1 MDSDLLTAR
10 NARSNPASQSKAAQE
25 WSARY
30 GQRHRLQRIM
40 DCPNGITLPRRVRI
54 YRRVDHFVLQWWDRQ
69 AKGNLCIRVDGDL
82 VTAIMRAREI
92 EDRLENFR
100 TAGLASRRSGHR
112 ELADKFLT
120 DLDQRANAGEIDPA
134 TVSRYRSALQH
145 YLLFVANP
153 SIEKSFPHATTV
165 TREFQLAFAAFLQ
178 DRHISSNGHVHTK
191 RRPMKGQAY
200 VTDTVR
206 AMFEWAADPD
216 RGHLLPQ
223 GFRNPF
229 RQRRNARR
237 HESIDQTSEPDIT
250 VAMAVNF
257 LQACDAYQLGIF
269 APIIMCGLRAAEPCF
284 LFREYI
290 EDRWLKVPCNPE
302 LFYQTKG
309 RRAKR
314 FPWLDEVGLFLQPSL
329 AERSHG
335 LLYQGRRFLTATKE
349 QPFLGASLKELTD
362 ELQRRCRARPGL
374 SARER
379 IQLRDQLLLQ
389 AGGLTYDQVQGEFH
403 KIAKKLA
410 WPRSATLKDFR
421 HLFSTCLENAGM
433 PEHYRK
439 YLMGHSPGKAPI
451 NAYTHLNK
459 LREHYELAIQR
470 EFQPLLDALRARAR
484 QLGIQGT

>member
-1 MDSDLLTAR
+1 MQAILSTDSPEGNTLV
-10 NARSNPASQSKAAQE
+10 PAAAS
-25 WSARY
+25 WKSRY
-30 GQRHRLQRIM
+30 SEKHRLKRVTSFPQ
-40 DCPNGITLPRRVRI
+40 GILPPKKVRLYLRAGHI
-54 YRRVDHFVLQWWDRQ
+54 ILQWWDPRK
-69 AKGNLCIRVDGDL
+69 KGNLCVRVNGDL
-82 VTAIMRAREI
+82 VTAISRAREI
-92 EDRLENFR
+92 DDRLTNCR
-100 TAGLASRRSGHR
+100 TSGYVSGRSGHR
-112 ELADKFLT
+112 ELVDTFLA
-120 DLDQRANAGEIDPA
+120 DLDQRADADEVDPA
-134 TVSRYRSALQH
+134 TVVRYRSALQH
-145 YLLFVANP
+145 FLAFVTDPA
-153 SIEKSFPHATTV
+153 IHKAFPHAATIN
-165 TREFQLAFAAFLQ
+165 RDFQLAFAAFLQ
-178 DRHISSNGHVHTK
+178 NRSISPNGHANTK
-191 RRPMKGQAY
+191 QRPMRCQAY

-229 RQRRNARR
+229 RQGRSGRR

-257 LQACDAYQLGIF
+257 LQACDAYQLGLF
-269 APIIMCGLRAAEPCF
+269 VPIIVCGLRAAEPCF

-290 EDRWLKVPCNPE
+290 QDRWLKVPCNPD

-314 FPWLDEVGLFLQPSL
+314 FPWLDEIGLFLQPSL
-329 AERSHG
+329 AERGHG
-335 LLYQGRRFLTATKE
+335 LLYQGRRFLEAPKE
-349 QPFLGASLKELTD
+349 RPFLGASLKELTD
-362 ELQRRCRARPGL
+362 ELQRRCGARSGL

-379 IQLRDQLLLQ
+379 IHLRDQLLLQ
-389 AGGLTYDQVQGEFH
+389 AGGLTYDQVQAEFH

-410 WPRSATLKDFR
+410 WPPIATPKDFR

-470 EFQPLLDALRARAR
+470 EFQPLLEAVRNRAR